1 MLFYALLNVRLNYY
15 SKQKHKL
22 DDFQNMNLSV
32 LSSLVILL
40 TILIIA
46 TCLWLFYLMYRA
58 GDIEKNPGPISN
70 STSSPSICSTHS
82 DSWLTGSQFLTFT
95 CLNTQSFLAKRD
107 LIEAELSDRDILLF
121 TETWFNTHTDDSN
134 IKLESFKKPYRN
146 DRNHKAGGGVAIYVK
161 ENIFSEEKPEFKING
176 LECVWVKIHVKGTNI
191 LFGNF
196 YRPPDSDNQTWE
208 KINYSIDLAINSN
221 ADKIIICG
229 DFNDDQLNHSKQ
241 NLREICN
248 QNSLYQII
256 TDATYFCEKS
266 VSLLDLIMVNDP
278 DVILYSEVGENILE
292 NSVRYHCPISAVIN
306 IEKQLTKSFKRQIW
320 QYHLGDYDL
329 FKNELLKINWD
340 SLIDNHNINT
350 AAVNVTEKIL
360 EAAAKSIPNKMVQV
374 RKNDPPW
381 MNSNIRKMIRK
392 RNRFN
397 KKAKITNDEID
408 WSNF

>member
-1 MLFYALLNVRLNYY
+1 MTA
-15 SKQKHKL
+15 
-22 DDFQNMNLSV
+22 
-32 LSSLVILL
+32 
-40 TILIIA
+40 
-46 TCLWLFYLMYRA
+46 
-58 GDIEKNPGPISN
+58 ISN
-70 STSSPSICSTHS
+70 
-82 DSWLTGSQFLTFT
+82 W
-95 CLNTQSFLAKRD
+95 N
-107 LIEAELSDRDILLF
+107 LL
-121 TETWFNTHTDDSN
+121 
-134 IKLESFKKPYRN
+134 KKPYRN

-278 DVILYSEVGENILE
+278 EVILYSEVGENILE

-392 RNRFN
+392 RKRLN
-397 KKAKITNDEID
+397 KKAKITNNEID
-408 WSNF
+408 WSNFRRIRNKCINYVRSSKKKFLEKQINKVDSIHTISTKQWWKTIKNLIGLPNKKLAYPTLIFNNQYIESDYDKATYFNVISALSLLLMIHIMYYQY